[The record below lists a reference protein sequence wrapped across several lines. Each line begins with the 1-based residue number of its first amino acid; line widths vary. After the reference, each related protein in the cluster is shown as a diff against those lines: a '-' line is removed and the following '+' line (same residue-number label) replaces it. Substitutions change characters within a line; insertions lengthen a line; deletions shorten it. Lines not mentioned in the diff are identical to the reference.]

1 MHRIK
6 SGKPRKC
13 QFQHIVKEIHRRIS
27 DMKVCS
33 RLLFDIAVFIKIFC
47 QHHGIVQID
56 IWHDRIIDICHIRL
70 QCQHIYRLSILKKIF
85 LINLIR
91 QKHIIVKIDKL
102 FCQIRNPMQIPFDR
116 MRIKGRPILPRNK
129 VLMIYDTKLWMIRI
143 QPLWQM
149 PPGHKVDLSHPR
161 GILFHAAE
169 PVLQI
174 VPVPISFFSVVY
186 ICHDAKVLPCFLFF
200 FLPPVITSIHPGDDK
215 INFLFSFFCRTH
227 FYSLIQVSV
236 CLI

>member
-1 MHRIK
+1 
-6 SGKPRKC
+6 
-13 QFQHIVKEIHRRIS
+13 
-27 DMKVCS
+27 MKIGTW
-33 RLLFDIAVFIKIFC
+33 LLFHVFPFVKVLGK
-47 QHHGIVQID
+47 QHSIVQID

-70 QCQHIYRLSILKKIF
+70 QCQHIYWLSILKKIF

-102 FCQIRNPMQIPFDR
+102 FCQIRNPMQIPFDC

-149 PPGHKVDLSHPR
+149 PPGHKVDLSRPR